1 EAQARDTGSDSGSRV
16 LRIVGAGLLVG
27 FLTGFLGVG
36 GGFVVVPALIAALGM
51 AMPTAVG
58 TSLVII
64 ALNSAVS
71 LAARTGSN
79 AFDWALIL
87 PFTLAAVLGS
97 FGGRAVTDRLPARRL
112 TQIFALLLLAVAA
125 YVLLAP
131 SCRAA
136 PPPTPWIPLGVS
148 GTLAGY
154 RHPLPRTPT
163 AHHDDQENPCFSNA
177 STTRTW
183 PRRATSWAA
192 RPAGRPWWWTPAATS
207 RCIWTSPPT
216 TGWPSPPSPRPTS
229 TPISSPVRASSP
241 PRPGPRCTSRAREAR
256 TGSTVSRRS
265 AWSTG
270 TRSPSG
276 TSPSPPAT
284 RRVTRPSTCPTS

>member
-1 EAQARDTGSDSGSRV
+1 MAHPARLAAAGRLGPSSEAQARDTGTDSGSRV

-131 SCRAA
+131 S
-136 PPPTPWIPLGVS
+136 
-148 GTLAGY
+148 
-154 RHPLPRTPT
+154 
-163 AHHDDQENPCFSNA
+163 
-177 STTRTW
+177 
-183 PRRATSWAA
+183 
-192 RPAGRPWWWTPAATS
+192 
-207 RCIWTSPPT
+207 
-216 TGWPSPPSPRPTS
+216 
-229 TPISSPVRASSP
+229 
-241 PRPGPRCTSRAREAR
+241 
-256 TGSTVSRRS
+256 
-265 AWSTG
+265 
-270 TRSPSG
+270 
-276 TSPSPPAT
+276 
-284 RRVTRPSTCPTS
+284 